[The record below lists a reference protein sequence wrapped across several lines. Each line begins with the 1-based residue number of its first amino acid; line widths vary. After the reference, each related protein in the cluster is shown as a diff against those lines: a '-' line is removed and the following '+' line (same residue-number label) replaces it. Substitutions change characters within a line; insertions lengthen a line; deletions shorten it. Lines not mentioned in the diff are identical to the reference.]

1 MDSQKKNAISLGF
14 LTVRKHAVHGYF
26 GGLLVLNHLTRPLE
40 FHCTLPV
47 QTTKA
52 QQILYGTTLDAFVC
66 GEQIARALLLKAK
79 SKPDIVLTDT
89 LAALSLR
96 HVHPQAIVA
105 IDGSWEG
112 ACSTLTHPEI
122 NIPGL
127 KKEKIGKL
135 NLLVLPE
142 YEKDLATTR
151 TLFDEEDLNID
162 FLEPFGRIEDALREA
177 HPATKA
183 AA

>member
-1 MDSQKKNAISLGF
+1 MDSQKKNAVSLGF
-14 LTVRKHAVHGYF
+14 LSVRKHAVHGYF
-26 GGLLVLNHLTRPLE
+26 GGLLVLNHLARPLE

-105 IDGSWEG
+105 IDGSWDG
-112 ACSTLTHPEI
+112 GCSTLVHPDI
-122 NIPGL
+122 DIPNL
-127 KKEKIGKL
+127 KQAKVFKL

-142 YEKDLATTR
+142 YEQDLASTQE
-151 TLFDEEDLNID
+151 LFEEFDLNLD

-183 AA
+183 A

>member
-1 MDSQKKNAISLGF
+1 MDSAKKNAVSLGF

-26 GGLLVLNHLTRPLE
+26 GGLLVLNHLARPLE

-89 LAALSLR
+89 LATLSLR
-96 HVHPQAIVA
+96 HVHPQSIAA
-105 IDGSWEG
+105 IDRSWEG
-112 ACSTLTHPEI
+112 GCSTLVHPEI
-122 NIPGL
+122 DLPDL
-127 KKEKIGKL
+127 KQAKVGKL

-142 YEKDLATTR
+142 YEKDLSSTKA
-151 TLFDEEDLNID
+151 LFEDYELNLD

-183 AA
+183 A

>member
-1 MDSQKKNAISLGF
+1 MDSQKKNAVSLGF

-26 GGLLVLNHLTRPLE
+26 GGLLVLNHLARPLE

-52 QQILYGTTLDAFVC
+52 QQILYGTTLDSFVC
-66 GEQIARALLLKAK
+66 GEQIARALLLKSK
-79 SKPDIVLTDT
+79 TKPDVVLTDT

-96 HVHPQAIVA
+96 HVHPQPIVA

-112 ACSTLTHPEI
+112 GCSTLVHPEI
-122 NIPGL
+122 DIPNL
-127 KKEKIGKL
+127 KQNKALKL

-142 YEKDLATTR
+142 YEKDLIATKS
-151 TLFDEEDLNID
+151 LFEDHDLNLD

-183 AA
+183 A